1 MMNHESV
8 KGDETMGKKA
18 ARSAGQ
24 ADPLDIVRQLLTSQ
38 QVAVLATHDQGQPYG
53 TLVGFSVSPNLKS
66 IFFATSRSTRKFA
79 NIIADDRVAMTI
91 DDRTHAA
98 SDFYDA
104 VGVTACG
111 KATEVSKSHR
121 SPALKRF
128 LAKHP
133 HLEEFVMSPNCA
145 FLRVRVEK
153 YVMVRRFQDVIEL
166 VVS

>member
-1 MMNHESV
+1 
-8 KGDETMGKKA
+8 MGKKA
-18 ARSAGQ
+18 GPSVGQ
-24 ADPLDIVRQLLTSQ
+24 AAPLGVVRQLLTSQ
-38 QVAVLATHDQGQPYG
+38 QVAVLATHDQGKPYA
-53 TLVGFSVSPNLKS
+53 TLVGFSVSPNLKY

-79 NIIADDRVAMTI
+79 NIKADDRVAMTI

-98 SDFYDA
+98 ADFYDA

-111 KATEVSKSHR
+111 RATEVSKSDR
-121 SPALKRF
+121 NPALRQF
-128 LAKHP
+128 LKKHP

-153 YVMVRRFQDVIEL
+153 YVMVRRFQDVVEL